1 MRNDNQQNETPNK
14 PQQQTGEEF
23 GKIKGRQRGEND
35 FKGKSDAPRGSEPEM
50 RGTSGPRG

>member
-23 GKIKGRQRGEND
+23 GKVKGRQLTGENT
-35 FKGKSDAPRGSEPEM
+35 PERWDTSAGTLPPG
-50 RGTSGPRG
+50 RGTAGPRG